1 MVAFVEEIFSL
12 SFEQVER
19 SNLSKKLS
27 SFSALDRQNFYYQN
41 RNNFPQSREHLRI
54 DTLI

>member
-1 MVAFVEEIFSL
+1 MEEISSL

-19 SNLSKKLS
+19 SNLSKEFS
-27 SFSALDRQNFYYQN
+27 SFSALDRQNFYYKN
-41 RNNFPQSREHLRI
+41 RNNFPQLREHLRI